1 MDDKNKLGRPDRDLI
16 NISEPYE
23 VSDWADKFG
32 VTNVKLKAVV
42 NIVGNSA
49 KKVEAYLTKN
59 K

>member
-1 MDDKNKLGRPDRDLI
+1 MDDKNKIGRPDRDLI
-16 NISEPYE
+16 NINEPYE